1 MIAGLHIGSNF
12 RKFGHG
18 KLPPLAMIAI
28 TLIPLLFGGLF
39 VWSYYDPL
47 GNLHKPPN
55 PSTPTTPTRRNS
67 TSPLMR
73 PTGSFPPCWATR

>member
-18 KLPPLAMIAI
+18 KLPPLAIIAI

-47 GNLHKPPN
+47 GNLHKMPSPW
-55 PSTPTTPTRRNS
+55 STPTRVS
-67 TSPLMR
+67 T
-73 PTGSFPPCWATR
+73 A

>member
-18 KLPPLAMIAI
+18 KLPPLAIIAI

-39 VWSYYDPL
+39 VLSL
-47 GNLHKPPN
+47 IHI
-55 PSTPTTPTRRNS
+55 SEPTRLSLVSRMPS
-67 TSPLMR
+67 S
-73 PTGSFPPCWATR
+73 A

>member
-18 KLPPLAMIAI
+18 KLPPLAIIAI

-39 VWSYYDPL
+39 V
-47 GNLHKPPN
+47 
-55 PSTPTTPTRRNS
+55 
-67 TSPLMR
+67 
-73 PTGSFPPCWATR
+73 